1 MKVAISMRQETDKHG
16 SDGSILEDAYVDYL
30 QRFGIILYPVP
41 NTIQDVDL
49 YLKEAGIEG
58 VILSGGN
65 DVDPHSYGGK
75 RKEGLSLALKRD
87 EVEKAMIDY
96 ALKLEIPLLGICR
109 GMQFL
114 NVYYG
119 GKIIDFKENNIAHP
133 VGKEHHHSVEI
144 QNEQGFF
151 GKKTIIK
158 TTINS
163 YHNQGLTEKEL
174 SSALLSFAV
183 STEGIIEGFY
193 HPALPIVGIQWH
205 PERSSPD
212 KEFNRKLVSAF
223 VTKKFYWKK

>member
-1 MKVAISMRQETDKHG
+1 M
-16 SDGSILEDAYVDYL
+16 
-30 QRFGIILYPVP
+30 
-41 NTIQDVDL
+41 
-49 YLKEAGIEG
+49 
-58 VILSGGN
+58 
-65 DVDPHSYGGK
+65 
-75 RKEGLSLALKRD
+75 ALKRD
-87 EVEKAMIDY
+87 GVEKAMIDY
-96 ALKLEIPLLGICR
+96 ALGAEIQVLGICR

-119 GKIIDFKENNIAHP
+119 GKIIDLREKNISHP
-133 VGKEHHHSVEI
+133 AGKEYHHPVEI
-144 QNEQGFF
+144 QNKQGFF

-174 SSALLSFAV
+174 SSALLPFAV

-212 KEFNRKLVSAF
+212 QEFNRKLVSAF
-223 VTKKFYWKK
+223 VNRKFYWKK